1 MCLNYMLEHADS
13 GKIMKNDWK
22 NQKLFAFNIWDINS
36 ARAVID
42 AAVDMD
48 RNVILQTSAN
58 IYEKIL
64 PRQLRE
70 FVTSYTEDLT
80 INAILHLDHCGNEK
94 IIIDAIHNGWDMVM
108 IDASAKG
115 IDENMLVTNR
125 VAQYAH
131 ERGVLVEAEIGQVRG
146 VEDNIS
152 VENDKIADRKE
163 IAKFLK
169 HTDIDYIAVAFGNAH
184 GLYKGTPRLH
194 YELIEYTGMVSSK
207 PFVVHGGSGLDDNT
221 LKELLSF
228 ENVKKINISTD
239 VKLAYKQG
247 IENAIKDN
255 MFERQGFQAV
265 MIEQYIHEEIGNLV
279 KSKLRLLA

>member
-1 MCLNYMLEHADS
+1 
-13 GKIMKNDWK
+13 MKNDWK
-22 NQKLFAFNIWDINS
+22 DQKLFAFNIWDINS

-42 AAVDMD
+42 AAADMD
-48 RNVILQTSAN
+48 KDVILQISAG
-58 IYEKIL
+58 IYEKIT
-64 PRQLRE
+64 PMQLRE

-94 IIIDAIHNGWDMVM
+94 MIMDAIHNGWDMVM
-108 IDASAKG
+108 IDASAKE
-115 IDENMLVTNR
+115 IDENISVTNR
-125 VAQYAH
+125 IAQYAH

-152 VENDKIADRKE
+152 VENDKVADRKD
-163 IAKFLK
+163 ITKFLK

-194 YELIEYTGMVSSK
+194 YELIEYTGTVSSK
-207 PFVVHGGSGLDDNT
+207 PFVVHGGSGLDNNT

-247 IENAIKDN
+247 IQNAIKDN
-255 MFERQGFQAV
+255 MFERQEFQAV
-265 MIEQYIHEEIGNLV
+265 MVEQYIYEEIGNLV
-279 KSKLRLLA
+279 KGKLRLLV

>member
-1 MCLNYMLEHADS
+1 
-13 GKIMKNDWK
+13 MKNDWK
-22 NQKLFAFNIWDINS
+22 DQKLFAFNIWDINS

-42 AAVDMD
+42 AAVEMD
-48 RNVILQTSAN
+48 RDVILQISAS

-70 FVTSYTEDLT
+70 FVTSYTEDFT
-80 INAILHLDHCGNEK
+80 INAILHLDHCRNEEM
-94 IIIDAIHNGWDMVM
+94 IIDAIHNGWDMVM

-115 IDENMLVTNR
+115 IDENMSLTNR
-125 VAQYAH
+125 IACYAH
-131 ERGVLVEAEIGQVRG
+131 ERSVLVEAEIGQVRG

-152 VENDKIADRKE
+152 VENDKVADRRE

-169 HTDIDYIAVAFGNAH
+169 YTDIDYIAVAIGNAH
-184 GLYKGTPRLH
+184 GLYKGAPKLH
-194 YELIEYTGMVSSK
+194 YELIEYTSTLSSK

-265 MIEQYIHEEIGNLV
+265 MIEQYIREEIGNLV
-279 KSKLRLLA
+279 KSKLRLLG